1 MAVYKTIYQ
10 CRECGSTSYQR
21 VFERGAN
28 GVLAATGQYRC
39 TGCRNVFANVRD
51 WWEPRPVPDKVSDQ
65 FPVIA
70 SFLRPDKS

>member
-21 VFERGAN
+21 VMERAAN
-28 GVLAATGQYRC
+28 GALQPTGQYKC

-51 WWEPRPVPDKVSDQ
+51 WWEPRPASRDFAPSS
-65 FPVIA
+65 FPRALA
-70 SFLRPDKS
+70 SP